1 MKKALIAVAAVVLA
15 IVIIALIAPFVIDL
29 NQYKG
34 AILSR
39 VRPAVNRDVD
49 FERVELTVLT
59 GIGAELQGVRIP
71 ENPEFARDDFVTLDS
86 LQVRLKL
93 LPLLKGEV
101 QISELVFK
109 KPVIKIRRNAQGEFN
124 FQDMARPA
132 EAPAEKEKPGKPA
145 EAELPSV
152 LAVFGVDKLAVRGAS
167 VLYEDK
173 MTAGSDGEP
182 ASAPKSLSVS
192 RLDVSI
198 KNMSLFEDVSF
209 DARGSLFGEPE
220 QNFRITGHVGPLGRE
235 IDLKK
240 APINV
245 AIRTDSLPL
254 RRLTEGLGL
263 PVQALSG
270 TLNADISAAGSL
282 ERNLDASSKIRV
294 ENLVLETGGRASTGS
309 RKTGA
314 IALSLDGK
322 ALYTAEGETVTLQPT
337 SLEVNGNRLVAS
349 GSVQNV
355 LSRPEWKMSLQGAS
369 LEPAAL
375 IGLFPMYA
383 GNVPADLS
391 FKGPARFEARSEGS
405 REDFSVEAGVDASLM
420 GIAYGGLFGK
430 PEGMPCTLE
439 AAAGIRQGAI
449 DLRSLNLTLYNLLL
463 SGSGEIDLSKPVPTA
478 DIRFGTRPMTL
489 QGWDAVVPLLAEY
502 DLDGSVGAVTAGIS
516 GPLNQA
522 ALSLRTSAERI
533 AFALPPTE
541 AGSEPQTPQKG
552 SLNKVSIDVKGNT
565 GAGGIS
571 GAGTL
576 NIGSGSVAGI
586 ALSAVS
592 SDFTYDGDRLDV
604 PRFSVGVFGG
614 AISGSASYLTRAKD
628 WTFSPMFKDVDAGQ
642 AIDTLTTFQDVFEGT
657 LSGAFLLR
665 GNAAEQGLGSLS
677 AQGDVDIRKGALN
690 NVDLAQ
696 AVAEGFSA
704 LEGLGGLLDTGQEG
718 VQRNRRTSFDS
729 LKARFDMARQTLD
742 LESFELTNI
751 RTGKDTDSIAHL
763 KGTVGVDTKAL
774 DLGGD
779 ITLSQRHSA
788 RLIDQTPALKALAD
802 GKKRVVIPIA
812 ITGSMARPVV
822 ALKAGEINRAVTEFY
837 TRKGIEKGMEKLKER
852 LGIPKENEGGSGS
865 EKIMEDLF
873 DNILKK

>member
-1 MKKALIAVAAVVLA
+1 MKKALIAAAAVVLVIA
-15 IVIIALIAPFVIDL
+15 IVALMAPFVIDL

-34 AILSR
+34 AILSQ

-49 FERVELTVLT
+49 FERVKLTVLT

-101 QISELVFK
+101 QISELVLR
-109 KPVIKIRRNAQGEFN
+109 KPVVKIRRNAQGEFN

-132 EAPAEKEKPGKPA
+132 EVPAEKKPGKPDKA
-145 EAELPSV
+145 EQPSV
-152 LAVFGVDKLAVRGAS
+152 LAVFGVDELTVRDAS
-167 VLYEDK
+167 VLYEDD
-173 MTAGSDGEP
+173 MTAGSDGKT
-182 ASAPKSLSVS
+182 ASGPKSLFVT
-192 RLDVSI
+192 RLDVRI
-198 KNMSLFEDVSF
+198 ENISLFEEVSF
-209 DARGSLFGEPE
+209 DAHGSLFDEPRR
-220 QNFRITGHVGPLGRE
+220 NFRITGHVGPIGRE

-240 APINV
+240 LPFNMAV
-245 AIRTDSLPL
+245 STDSLPL
-254 RRLTEGLGL
+254 RQLTESLSL

-294 ENLVLETGGRASTGS
+294 KDLVLQTPGDPSAGPG
-309 RKTGA
+309 KTGV
-314 IALSLDGK
+314 IAVSLDGK
-322 ALYTAEGETVTLQPT
+322 ALYMAEGETVTLEPT

-349 GSVQNV
+349 GSAQNV
-355 LSRPEWKMSLQGAS
+355 LTRPEWKMSIKGAS
-369 LEPAAL
+369 LDPAAL
-375 IGLFPMYA
+375 IGLLLPMYT
-383 GNVPADLS
+383 GKVPADLS
-391 FKGPARFEARSEGS
+391 FRGPARFEVRSEGYQD
-405 REDFSVEAGVDASLM
+405 DFSMEAGVDASLM
-420 GIAYGGLFGK
+420 EIVYGELFNK

-439 AAAGIRQGAI
+439 AAAGIRQDTI
-449 DLRSLNLTLYNLLL
+449 DIRSFNLTLYNLLL
-463 SGSGEIDLSKPVPTA
+463 SGSGNVDLSKSVPRA
-478 DIRFGTRPMTL
+478 DLRFGARPLTL
-489 QGWDAVVPLLAEY
+489 QGWSAVVPMLAGY
-502 DLDGSVGAVTAGIS
+502 DPDGSVGAVTAGIS

-533 AFALPPTE
+533 SFTLPPGE
-541 AGSEPQTPQKG
+541 AGGEPQAPQKG
-552 SLNKVSIDVKGNT
+552 SLNKVNINARGNI
-565 GAGGIS
+565 GADGAS
-571 GAGTL
+571 GEGTL
-576 NIGSGSVAGI
+576 GIGSGNVAGM

-592 SDFTYDGDRLDV
+592 SDFTYAGDRLDV

-614 AISGSASYLTRAKD
+614 TISGSASYLTGSKD
-628 WTFSPMFKDVDAGQ
+628 WTFNPVFKGVDAGQ
-642 AIDTLTTFQDVFEGT
+642 ALDTLTSFQNVFEGT
-657 LSGAFLLR
+657 LSGSFGLR

-677 AQGDVDIRKGALN
+677 AQGDVDIRKGVLN

-774 DLGGD
+774 DLRGD

-788 RLIDQTPALKALAD
+788 RLIDRTPALEALAD
-802 GKKRVVIPIA
+802 SRKRVVIPIT
-812 ITGSMARPVV
+812 ITGNMTKPVA
-822 ALKAGEINRAVTEFY
+822 ALRTGEINKAVAEFY
-837 TRKGIEKGMEKLKER
+837 ARKGIDKGMEKLKEG
-852 LGIPKENEGGSGS
+852 LGIPKGKQGGSGS
-865 EKIMEDLF
+865 EKIIEDLF
-873 DNILKK
+873 NNIFKK

>member
-1 MKKALIAVAAVVLA
+1 MKKALIAVAAVVL
-15 IVIIALIAPFVIDL
+15 VIIIVALIAPFVIDL

-34 AILSR
+34 AILAK

-59 GIGAELQGVRIP
+59 GIGAELQGLKIP

-93 LPLLKGEV
+93 LPLLRGEV

-109 KPVIKIRRNAQGEFN
+109 KPVVKIRRNAQGEFN
-124 FQDMARPA
+124 FQDMTRPA
-132 EAPAEKEKPGKPA
+132 GPPAVKKEPGKPA
-145 EAELPSV
+145 EKGPPPV
-152 LAVFGVDKLAVRGAS
+152 LAVFGVDALTVRDAS
-167 VLYEDK
+167 VLFEDR
-173 MTAGSDGEP
+173 MADGRSGKP
-182 ASAPKSLSVS
+182 VSAPKTLAVS

-198 KNMSLFEDVSF
+198 ENMSLFEDVSF
-209 DARGSLFGEPE
+209 DARGSLFDEPDH
-220 QNFRITGHVGPLGRE
+220 NFRITGHVGPVGSE

-240 APINV
+240 TPLNV
-245 AIRTDSLPL
+245 VVRTDSLPL
-254 RRLTEGLGL
+254 RRITESLGL

-294 ENLVLETGGRASTGS
+294 ENLVLQTRGDDSTGP
-309 RKTGA
+309 RKTEA
-314 IALSLDGK
+314 IAVSLDGK
-322 ALYTAEGETVTLQPT
+322 ALYTAEGEAVTLEPT
-337 SLEVNGNRLVAS
+337 SLEVNGNRIVAS
-349 GSVQNV
+349 GSMHNV
-355 LSRPEWKMSLQGAS
+355 LSRPEWKMNLQGAS
-369 LEPAAL
+369 LDPSAL
-375 IGLFPMYA
+375 IGLFPMYS
-383 GNVPADLS
+383 GKVPEDLS
-391 FKGPARFEARSEGS
+391 FRGPARLEIRSSGS
-405 REDFSVEAGVDASLM
+405 RDDFTVEAGVDASLM
-420 GIAYGGLFGK
+420 EIVYGELFGK

-439 AAAGIRQGAI
+439 ISTGVRQGVVDI
-449 DLRSLNLTLYNLLL
+449 SSLNLTLYNLLL
-463 SGSGEIDLSKPVPTA
+463 SGSGEVDLSKPVPTA
-478 DIRFGTRPMTL
+478 DIRVATRPMTL
-489 QGWDAVVPLLAEY
+489 QGWDAVVPLLAQY
-502 DLDGSVGAVTAGIS
+502 DLDGSVGAVMAGIS
-516 GPLNQA
+516 GPLNKA

-533 AFALPPTE
+533 AFTLPPKE

-552 SLNKVSIDVKGNT
+552 TLNKVNLNAGGNT
-565 GAGGIS
+565 GADGIRGEGS
-571 GAGTL
+571 L
-576 NIGSGSVAGI
+576 SIGSGNFAGI

-592 SDFTYDGDRLDV
+592 SDFTYAGGRLDV

-614 AISGSASYLTRAKD
+614 TISGSASYLTLTKD
-628 WTFSPMFKDVDAGQ
+628 WTFSPVFKDVDAGQ
-642 AIDTLTTFQDVFEGT
+642 AVDMLTSFQDVFEGT
-657 LSGAFLLR
+657 LSGTFRLR

-677 AQGDVDIRKGALN
+677 AQGDVDIRKGMLN

-729 LKARFDMARQTLD
+729 LRSRFDMARQTLH

-788 RLIDQTPALKALAD
+788 RLIDRTPVLEALAD
-802 GKKRVVIPIA
+802 SKKRVVIPIT
-812 ITGSMARPVV
+812 ITGNMTRPVV
-822 ALKAGEINRAVTEFY
+822 ALKTGEINKAVAEFY

-852 LGIPKENEGGSGS
+852 LGIPKGNEGGSGS
-865 EKIMEDLF
+865 EKIIEDLF
-873 DNILKK
+873 NSILKK